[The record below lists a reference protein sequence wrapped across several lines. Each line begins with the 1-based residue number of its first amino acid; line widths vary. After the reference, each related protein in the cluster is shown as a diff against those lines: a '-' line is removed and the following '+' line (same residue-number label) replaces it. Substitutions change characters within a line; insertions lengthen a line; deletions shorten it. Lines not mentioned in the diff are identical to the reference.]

1 VPRRLGGRTGTHAP
15 ARDPPHQLVRG
26 RGRGRGAA
34 RAGAPAGPPTR
45 EFCPG
50 ATTLFLLGMGKLWR
64 FGDKTRGWLLRW
76 CRGANC
82 IPWEHEVRPVHGY
95 TVSPAKPKPVSPTF
109 VWTGVKSL

>member
-1 VPRRLGGRTGTHAP
+1 VPRRRGGRTGTHAP

-26 RGRGRGAA
+26 GGRGRGAA
-34 RAGAPAGPPTR
+34 RAGAAAGPPTTR

-50 ATTLFLLGMGKLWR
+50 ANSLLAGNGKALAFW
-64 FGDKTRGWLLRW
+64 GQDQGLDTPVVPRW
-76 CRGANC
+76 QC